1 MTSTLVLG
9 GIRSGKSE
17 FAESLLCDVAT
28 RYLATARPSPDDDD
42 FAARIAGH
50 AARRPSQW
58 TVSETDAVE
67 ALRTGGATLLDDVG
81 GWLVAQIDKAGA
93 WESPRGT
100 VDTAPLVDA
109 VATFADR
116 LVLVTSEVGLGLVP
130 TTTSGRL
137 FCDEMGALNQRL
149 ASVCDEVVLIV
160 AGLPLRLKG

>member
-1 MTSTLVLG
+1 MTKTLVLG

-17 FAESLLCDVAT
+17 FAESLLRDFPA
-28 RYLATARPSPDDDD
+28 RYVATARPIPGDHD
-42 FAARIAGH
+42 FAARIAQH
-50 AARRPSQW
+50 AARRPISW

-81 GWLVAQIDKAGA
+81 GWLVSQIDEAGA

-100 VDTAPLVDA
+100 IDADPLVDA
-109 VATFADR
+109 VIGFADR
-116 LVLVTSEVGLGLVP
+116 LVLVSSEVGLGLVP

-149 ASVCDEVVLIV
+149 AAACDEVVLVV